1 MSWRL
6 LSRLGSP
13 GAVRGNLTVLFFHRV
28 FAELDPL
35 MPGEPT
41 ACSFD
46 AMLGWL
52 QSQFQL
58 LPLDQAVQMCAEGS
72 LPPAAAAITFD
83 DGYRDNHAVA
93 APLLRRRGIPATF
106 FIASR
111 FLDGG
116 LMWND
121 GVAEALRQTRLD
133 RLQMPELGLV
143 DLPLAGWPARSHAV
157 ATLLDKLKYLPPA
170 ERDTAVRSV
179 QTACRTPPP
188 TDLMMT
194 SEQVRD
200 LYQQGFGIGGHTC
213 HHPILMTLPDA
224 EAEREIALG
233 RADLQACTES
243 EVPLFAYPNGRLGKD
258 YDARHREMARRSGFK
273 AGFTTEPGVCHRSS
287 DLWALPRFTPWN
299 RDQWRFRLRLMQNQ
313 WSRQPFESSRMP

>member
-13 GAVRGNLTVLFFHRV
+13 GARRGNLTVLFFHRV
-28 FAELDPL
+28 FADPDPL

-41 ACSFD
+41 AQSFD

-52 QSQFQL
+52 QAQFTL
-58 LPLDQAVQMCAEGS
+58 LPLDEAVRRCGDGS

-93 APLLRRRGIPATF
+93 APLLQRRNIPATF

-121 GVAEALRQTRLD
+121 GIAEAIRHTTRA
-133 RLQMPELGLV
+133 RLHLAEWGLP
-143 DLPLAGWPARSHAV
+143 DLPLGDWASRSHAV
-157 ATLLDKLKYLPPA
+157 GTLLQKLKYLPPA
-170 ERDTAVRSV
+170 ERDDAVRTV
-179 QTACRTPPP
+179 QAACGTAPP

-194 SEQVRD
+194 SDQVRD
-200 LYQQGFGIGGHTC
+200 LNRRGFGIGGHTC
-213 HHPILMTLPDA
+213 HHPILTSLPDA
-224 EAEREIALG
+224 EAEREIAQG
-233 RADLQACTES
+233 RADLQACTDS
-243 EVPLFAYPNGRLGKD
+243 EVRLFAYPNGRLGKD
-258 YDARHREMARRSGFK
+258 YDHRHREMTRRAGFT
-273 AGFTTEPGVCHRSS
+273 AAFTTEPGVCHQAS
-287 DLWALPRFTPWN
+287 DPWALPRFTPWD
-299 RDQWRFRLRLMQNQ
+299 RDQLRFRLRLAQNQ
-313 WSRQPFESSRMP
+313 WNRPQANLSVAA